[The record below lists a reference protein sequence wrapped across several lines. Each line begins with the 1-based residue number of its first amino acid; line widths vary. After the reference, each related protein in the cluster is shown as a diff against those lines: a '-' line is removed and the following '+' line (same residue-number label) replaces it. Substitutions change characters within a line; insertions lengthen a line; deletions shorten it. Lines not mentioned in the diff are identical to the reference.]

1 MSTKGLNL
9 IKKLSTEELQVLEKL
24 EMAIIKQDLT
34 LLPGIRNQILK
45 IRERDVVEDQK
56 VLSLVQEAIDKK
68 QVRRKQEDKDWT
80 KRRKEERQGR
90 DWNKRNS
97 E

>member
-1 MSTKGLNL
+1 MATKGLSL
-9 IKKLSTEELQVLEKL
+9 IKKLDTNELQVLEKL

-34 LLPGIRNQILK
+34 LLPAIRNQILK
-45 IRERDVVEDQK
+45 IRERDVVEDTK

-68 QVRRKQEDKDWT
+68 QVRKKQQDKDWT

-90 DWNKRNS
+90 DWHKRN

>member
-90 DWNKRNS
+90 DWHKRG
-97 E
+97 